1 MHFFIW
7 ACKCFVPFFD
17 APPRNF
23 LQYLHWA
30 LSCPSII
37 LILSKWFHTILLS
50 LPPPVF
56 VDDATWSSTFML
68 GGCCIGS
75 LLGPSAVPVELSTG
89 VVREGEEL
97 NWTMRMRI
105 AMGIAY
111 CLEYM
116 HELKPPIAHR
126 NLQSSFIY
134 LTEDYAAK
142 ISDLSLWN
150 DMWRIPLAG
159 NNELLAD
166 WAAEYVRWG
175 KSLRHVVDPRQKSLQ
190 EEEIEEWSEVIRN
203 CVQPDPE
210 RRQASPLCEGD
221 GSKSNG
227 DASSG
232 YYYKSMDH
240 RDEDQMH
247 KRDREQHID
256 TYVVTN

>member
-1 MHFFIW
+1 
-7 ACKCFVPFFD
+7 
-17 APPRNF
+17 
-23 LQYLHWA
+23 
-30 LSCPSII
+30 
-37 LILSKWFHTILLS
+37 
-50 LPPPVF
+50 
-56 VDDATWSSTFML
+56 
-68 GGCCIGS
+68 
-75 LLGPSAVPVELSTG
+75 
-89 VVREGEEL
+89 
-97 NWTMRMRI
+97 
-105 AMGIAY
+105 MGIAY

-150 DMWRIPLAG
+150 DMCDTKNGSATTQFLETSSADTKDNVYSFGIVLFVLITGRIPLAG

-210 RRQASPLCEGD
+210 RRQASPLW
-221 GSKSNG
+221 
-227 DASSG
+227 
-232 YYYKSMDH
+232 
-240 RDEDQMH
+240 
-247 KRDREQHID
+247 
-256 TYVVTN
+256 